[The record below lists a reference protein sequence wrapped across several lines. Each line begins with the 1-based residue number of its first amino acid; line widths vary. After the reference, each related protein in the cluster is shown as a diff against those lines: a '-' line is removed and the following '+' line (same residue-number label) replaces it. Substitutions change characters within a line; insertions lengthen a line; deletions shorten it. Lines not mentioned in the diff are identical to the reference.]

1 MRRRRSQRRSGVLRG
16 LDDRWSRPSRA
27 RFAASTATAAQRTMQ
42 GLLISFGAV
51 IWGEAQA
58 RSHCGRAVIASAGV
72 QATARQWTG
81 HLPIAMPTRGVRAGY
96 IVGTH
101 HSKHNRILGRAIIRI
116 TGEPFIVCC
125 DPKHHRSYLRVWGV
139 FGPRPYCF
147 GSHAPVRCGP
157 EKIVRVGDPL
167 ASQNGVLHFP

>member
-58 RSHCGRAVIASAGV
+58 RSHYGRAVIASAGV
-72 QATARQWTG
+72 QATAPQWTG
-81 HLPIAMPTRGVRAGY
+81 PLPIAMPTRGVRAGY
-96 IVGTH
+96 IVGTY

-125 DPKHHRSYLRVWGV
+125 DPKRHRSYLRVWASSASV
-139 FGPRPYCF
+139 RIASARMRQC
-147 GSHAPVRCGP
+147 RCGP